1 MLLSAYVIRALFF
14 QTVLVTC
21 SYYYAAGQTDTSAGD
36 LAGIATVSN
45 KPLEDL
51 QKRYVWLESKIHKH
65 SVKALIGMQKK
76 EADLKRKIKITDT
89 IRAAQIFTSDAQHQ
103 YTTLQTYT
111 NVPDELNKFPLKE
124 YLPGVDS
131 IQTSLSFLLQTR
143 GLPVDKLQQLQSLS
157 TELKDLESELQYA
170 NEVEAFL
177 KEREALLKDAFINS
191 GAAKQLSN
199 INHRVF
205 YYEQQLAEYKAL
217 LNDKQKLK
225 EKILTTVG
233 DLPAFQSFWK
243 KYSYL
248 AVLFPT
254 PANYGTPQ
262 ALTGLQTRASVQN
275 LIAQRIGGAAATG
288 VDPQQYFQGQ
298 VDAAQSQL
306 NQLKE
311 RLNKLGTNSGSS
323 DMTMPDFKP
332 NEEKTKTFRQRLE
345 YGFNLQ
351 TAPAYYALP
360 ATSDFA
366 LTLGYKI
373 SDTKKFGVGASYK
386 LGLGSIQNIQLS
398 SQGVGLRSYVDLKA
412 KGSIWLSGG
421 FEYNYL
427 SAFNSLQDL
436 QNNIDVWQ
444 RSALAGLS
452 KQYKIGK
459 KREGNIQLL
468 YDFLHNQQ
476 NPPSQA
482 LKFRVGYTF

>member
-1 MLLSAYVIRALFF
+1 MLLSAYVIRALLF
-14 QTVLVTC
+14 QTVLVAC
-21 SYYYAAGQTDTSAGD
+21 FYYDAAGQIDTSMRD

-45 KPLEDL
+45 KTLEDL
-51 QKRYVWLESKIHKH
+51 QKRYVGLESKIHKR
-65 SVKALIGMQKK
+65 SVKVLIAMKKK
-76 EADLKRKIKITDT
+76 ETDLKRRIQIIDT
-89 IRAAQIFTSDAQHQ
+89 VKAAEIFTLDAQHQ
-103 YTTLQTYT
+103 YTTLRTKT
-111 NVPDELNKFPLKE
+111 NVSGELNNFPLKE
-124 YLPGVDS
+124 YLPGLDS
-131 IQTSLSFLLQTR
+131 VQTSLSFLLQTK
-143 GLPVDKLQQLQSLS
+143 GLPLDKLQQLQSLS
-157 TELKDLESELQYA
+157 TELKNLQSELQHA
-170 NEVEAFL
+170 NEVEIFL
-177 KEREALLKDAFINS
+177 KEREALLKDALINS
-191 GAAKQLSN
+191 GAGKQLSN

-217 LNDKQKLK
+217 INDKQKLK
-225 EKILTTVG
+225 EKILTTIR

-248 AVLFPT
+248 AALFPT

-262 ALTGLQTRASVQN
+262 ALTGLQTRASVQS
-275 LIAQRIGGAAATG
+275 LIAQRIGASSGTSG
-288 VDPQQYFQGQ
+288 DPQQYFQEQ

-311 RLNKLGTNSGSS
+311 KLNKLGTNSGGS
-323 DMTMPDFKP
+323 DMTIPDFKP
-332 NEEKTKTFRQRLE
+332 NEEKTKTFAQRLE

-360 ATSDFA
+360 ATTDFA
-366 LTLGYKI
+366 LTLGYKV
-373 SDTKKFGVGASYK
+373 SETKKFGFGASYK

-398 SQGVGLRSYVDLKA
+398 SQGVGLRSYVDVKA

-421 FEYNYL
+421 FEYNYM

-452 KQYKIGK
+452 KQYRIGK
-459 KREGNIQLL
+459 KREGSIQLL

>member
-14 QTVLVTC
+14 QTVLLAC
-21 SYYYAAGQTDTSAGD
+21 SYYSAAGQTDTSAGD

-45 KPLEDL
+45 KTLEDL
-51 QKRYVWLESKIHKH
+51 QRRYVGLETKIHNH
-65 SVKALIGMQKK
+65 SVKALIRMQKK
-76 EADLKRKIKITDT
+76 ETDLKRKIQITDT
-89 IRAAQIFTSDAQHQ
+89 IKAAEIFTSGAQRQ
-103 YTTLQTYT
+103 YTRLQTNT
-111 NVPDELNKFPLKE
+111 SLSDELKDFPLRE

-131 IQTSLSFLLQTR
+131 IQTSLTFLLQSK
-143 GLPVDKLQQLQSLS
+143 GLPADKLRQLQSLS
-157 TELKDLESELQYA
+157 NELKNLESELEYA
-170 NEVEAFL
+170 NEVDAFL
-177 KEREALLKDAFINS
+177 KEREQLMRTAFINC
-191 GAAKQLSN
+191 GAGKQLSN
-199 INHRVF
+199 INHQVY

-217 LNDKQKLK
+217 MNDKQKLK
-225 EKILTTVG
+225 QKILTTIR

-248 AVLFPT
+248 AALFPT
-254 PANYGTPQ
+254 PADYGTPQ

-298 VDAAQSQL
+298 VDAAQTQL

-311 RLNKLGTNSGSS
+311 RLDKLGTNTGGS

-332 NEEKTKTFRQRLE
+332 NEEKTKTFAQRLE

-398 SQGVGLRSYVDLKA
+398 SQGVGLRSYVDIKA
-412 KGSIWLSGG
+412 KGSIWVSGG

-427 SAFNSLQDL
+427 SAFNSIQDL

-459 KREGNIQLL
+459 KREGTIQLL

-476 NPPSQA
+476 NPPGQA